1 MSMPCR
7 GATDE
12 RVERSVA
19 RAQGLLHQLVDM
31 TQPDE
36 HRGPGAQ
43 HVAAVDLV
51 DAPVPHRADAI
62 PAGPSA
68 DDVEIGRLAAPG
80 HEDDLRVAAGY
91 LRRVHHPIA
100 CAAAVA
106 QVVEDV

>member
-1 MSMPCR
+1 MSMLCR
-7 GATDE
+7 GASDE

-19 RAQGLLHQLVDM
+19 LAQGLLDQLVDM

-43 HVAAVDLV
+43 HLAAVDLV

-68 DDVEIGRLAAPG
+68 DDVEIGALAAPG
-80 HEDDLRVAAGY
+80 HEDDLRVAAGP
-91 LRRVHHPIA
+91 LGRVHPPIA
-100 CAAAVA
+100 APAGAGG
-106 QVVEDV
+106 